1 MPGAPVPPTAQD
13 KTIRVGITLRM
24 MVESGM
30 AYGDIAKT
38 ELEAV
43 NAKGGINGAKVEVI
57 LLDDECKPDKGI
69 ANVNRF
75 ISQNK
80 VHLII
85 GSTCSSVSMPIVDVT
100 AKEQVPQIVPQ
111 STNSSITQKGS
122 EWVFRVSVS
131 ERFYA
136 GVYGK
141 YLGENV
147 GKKIA
152 YLYTT
157 DGAGIAFTKQLQ
169 DYMKKTYNV
178 EPVYEAQM
186 QETDL
191 DFRSHLLKIKSLNPE
206 ILAIAGQADAL
217 ARQAQQSFEVG
228 IPKSVW
234 RVAASSA
241 GNVTYPK
248 LAGDAAVGTTFTPGV
263 QLQRRAADREGVR
276 GDGEAEVQVRAAPIT
291 ISRRPGT
298 PRRSSRWRSPRRSS
312 TLTDASLADDRRA
325 IRDALADDQVRRSCR
340 RPDRVLRRADAAVP
354 RRQPDGDP
362 RAVHEGRRGLR
373 DQGPR
378 PRVLRQG
385 LRSGQVSR
393 ARRRGNARE
402 RRRRDAAT
410 APGRH
415 RRRDDDHAVRQRPRK
430 ASMTD
435 NADRRDRARHRRRHR
450 CALDAGAA

>member
-1 MPGAPVPPTAQD
+1 MKAMLMKAVYSAGAAALLGLWIATNPALAQD

-30 AYGDIAKT
+30 AYGDIAKS

-80 VHLII
+80 VHLVI
-85 GSTCSSVSMPIVDVT
+85 GSTCSSVSMPMVDVT
-100 AKEQVPQIVPQ
+100 TKEQVPQLIPQ

-131 ERFYA
+131 ERYYA

-147 GKKIA
+147 GKRIA

-169 DYMKKTYNV
+169 EYMKKTYNV
-178 EPVYEAQM
+178 DPVYEAQM

-191 DFRSHLLKIKSLNPE
+191 DFRSHLLKIKALNPE
-206 ILAIAGQADAL
+206 IIALAGQADAQS
-217 ARQAQQSFEVG
+217 RQAQQSFEVG

-248 LAGDAAVGTTFTPGV
+248 LAGDAAVGTTFTQAFNCSDDRPIAKQFV
-263 QLQRRAADREGVR
+263 AMVNQKYKFPCPDHDFSQAWDAAQI
-276 GDGEAEVQVRAAPIT
+276 AKMALAKANLK
-291 ISRRPGT
+291 
-298 PRRSSRWRSPRRSS
+298 
-312 TLTDASLADDRRA
+312 LTDASLADDRRA
-325 IRDALADDQVRRSCR
+325 IRDALATIKYEGGLASGPIEFCAAPTPQCR
-340 RPDRVLRRADAAVP
+340 DGNRTAILVQYTKGGEKFESKVLARVSFDK
-354 RRQPDGDP
+354 DF
-362 RAVHEGRRGLR
+362 GL
-373 DQGPR
+373 P
-378 PRVLRQG
+378 
-385 LRSGQVSR
+385 
-393 ARRRGNARE
+393 
-402 RRRRDAAT
+402 
-410 APGRH
+410 
-415 RRRDDDHAVRQRPRK
+415 K
-430 ASMTD
+430 
-435 NADRRDRARHRRRHR
+435 
-450 CALDAGAA
+450 

>member
-1 MPGAPVPPTAQD
+1 MQMRKLATAVAIAVAGAGFAATPAVAQD
-13 KTIRVGITLRM
+13 KTIRIGITLRM
-24 MVESGM
+24 MVESGL
-30 AYGDIAKT
+30 AYGDIAKR
-38 ELEAV
+38 EIESV
-43 NAKGGINGAKVEVI
+43 NEKGGINGAKVEVI

-85 GSTCSSVSMPIVDVT
+85 GSTCSSVTMPIVDVT

-131 ERFYA
+131 ERYYA

-157 DGAGIAFTKQLQ
+157 DGAGIAFVKQLQ
-169 DYMKKTYNV
+169 DYMRQYYKA
-178 EPVYEAQM
+178 EPLYETQM

-191 DFRSHLLKIKSLNPE
+191 DFRSHLLKIKALNPE
-206 ILAIAGQADAL
+206 IVAIAGQADAL

-228 IPKSVW
+228 IPKRIW

-248 LAGDAAVGTTFTPGV
+248 LAGEAAVGTTFTQAFNCSDDRPIAKQFV
-263 QLQRRAADREGVR
+263 AMVKERYKFACPDHDFSQSWDAAQI
-276 GDGEAEVQVRAAPIT
+276 AKQALAKAKL
-291 ISRRPGT
+291 
-298 PRRSSRWRSPRRSS
+298 
-312 TLTDASLADDRRA
+312 TLTDASLAADRKA
-325 IRDALADDQVRRSCR
+325 IRDALATTRYEGLAAGPIEYCAAPTPQCR
-340 RPDRVLRRADAAVP
+340 DGNRTAVLVQYTKGGENFETKVLARVAFDK
-354 RRQPDGDP
+354 DF
-362 RAVHEGRRGLR
+362 GL
-373 DQGPR
+373 P
-378 PRVLRQG
+378 
-385 LRSGQVSR
+385 
-393 ARRRGNARE
+393 
-402 RRRRDAAT
+402 
-410 APGRH
+410 
-415 RRRDDDHAVRQRPRK
+415 K
-430 ASMTD
+430 
-435 NADRRDRARHRRRHR
+435 
-450 CALDAGAA
+450 

>member
-1 MPGAPVPPTAQD
+1 MSVLAGPAAAQE

-38 ELEAV
+38 EIEAV

-80 VHLII
+80 VHVIV
-85 GSTCSSVSMPIVDVT
+85 GSTCSSVSMPIADVT

-111 STNSSITQKGS
+111 STNSSITQKGN

-169 DYMKKTYNV
+169 EYMKKTYNV

-191 DFRSHLLKIKSLNPE
+191 DFRSHLLRIKALNPE

-228 IPKSVW
+228 IPKGVW

-248 LAGDAAVGTTFTPGV
+248 LAGDAAVGTTFTQAFNCSDERPIAKQFVAMVNQKYKFACPDHDFSQAVG
-263 QLQRRAADREGVR
+263 RRADRQDGARQGQPQADGCLA
-276 GDGEAEVQVRAAPIT
+276 G
-291 ISRRPGT
+291 RRPARD
-298 PRRSSRWRSPRRSS
+298 PRR
-312 TLTDASLADDRRA
+312 AG
-325 IRDALADDQVRRSCR
+325 DDQVRRPCGG
-340 RPDRVLRRADAAVP
+340 PDRVLRRADAAVP
-354 RRQPDGDP
+354 GRQPDGGP
-362 RAVHEGRRGLR
+362 RAVHEGRRELP

-385 LRSGQVSR
+385 LRPGEVAGAR
-393 ARRRGNARE
+393 ARSGTARTAAAGFSPPSSARPKAVARRSG
-402 RRRRDAAT
+402 
-410 APGRH
+410 
-415 RRRDDDHAVRQRPRK
+415 
-430 ASMTD
+430 
-435 NADRRDRARHRRRHR
+435 
-450 CALDAGAA
+450 

>member
-1 MPGAPVPPTAQD
+1 MKTRFTKTLYGAGAGVLLAACFAANPAMAQE
-13 KTIRVGITLRM
+13 KTIRVGVTLRM
-24 MVESGM
+24 MVESGL
-30 AYGDIAKT
+30 AYGDILKS
-38 ELEAV
+38 EIEAV

-75 ISQNK
+75 ISQNR

-85 GSTCSSVSMPIVDVT
+85 GSTCSSVTMPLVDVT
-100 AKEQVPQIVPQ
+100 AKEQVPLLVPQ

-131 ERFYA
+131 ERYYA

-169 DYMKKTYNV
+169 EYMKKYYNV
-178 EPVYEAQM
+178 DPVYEAQM

-191 DFRSHLLKIKSLNPE
+191 DFRSHLLKIKALNPE
-206 ILAIAGQADAL
+206 IIGIAGQADAQ
-217 ARQAQQSFEVG
+217 ARQVQQSFEVG

-248 LAGDAAVGTTFTPGV
+248 LAGDAAVGTTFTQAFNCSDERPIAKQFV
-263 QLQRRAADREGVR
+263 AMVNQKYKFACPDHDFSQSWDAAQI
-276 GDGEAEVQVRAAPIT
+276 AKQALAKANLK
-291 ISRRPGT
+291 
-298 PRRSSRWRSPRRSS
+298 
-312 TLTDASLADDRRA
+312 LTDASLADDRRA
-325 IRDALADDQVRRSCR
+325 IRDALATVKYEGLASGPIEFCAAPTPQCR
-340 RPDRVLRRADAAVP
+340 DGNRTAILVQYTKGGEKFESKVLARVSFDK
-354 RRQPDGDP
+354 DF
-362 RAVHEGRRGLR
+362 GL
-373 DQGPR
+373 
-378 PRVLRQG
+378 
-385 LRSGQVSR
+385 
-393 ARRRGNARE
+393 A
-402 RRRRDAAT
+402 
-410 APGRH
+410 
-415 RRRDDDHAVRQRPRK
+415 K
-430 ASMTD
+430 
-435 NADRRDRARHRRRHR
+435 
-450 CALDAGAA
+450 

>member
-1 MPGAPVPPTAQD
+1 MPQ
-13 KTIRVGITLRM
+13 
-24 MVESGM
+24 
-30 AYGDIAKT
+30 
-38 ELEAV
+38 
-43 NAKGGINGAKVEVI
+43 
-57 LLDDECKPDKGI
+57 
-69 ANVNRF
+69 
-75 ISQNK
+75 
-80 VHLII
+80 LIP
-85 GSTCSSVSMPIVDVT
+85 M
-100 AKEQVPQIVPQ
+100 

-169 DYMKKTYNV
+169 EYMKKYYNV
-178 EPVYEAQM
+178 DPVFETQM

-191 DFRSHLLKIKSLNPE
+191 DFRSHLLKIKATNPQ

-248 LAGDAAVGTTFTPGV
+248 LAGDAAVGTTFTQAFNCADERPIAKQFVAMVKQKYGFKCPDHDFS
-263 QLQRRAADREGVR
+263 QAWDAAQIAKMALGK
-276 GDGEAEVQVRAAPIT
+276 AKL
-291 ISRRPGT
+291 
-298 PRRSSRWRSPRRSS
+298 

-325 IRDALADDQVRRSCR
+325 IRDALATIKYEGLAAGPIEFCAAPTPQCR
-340 RPDRVLRRADAAVP
+340 DGNRTAILVQYTKGGENFETKVLGRVGFDK
-354 RRQPDGDP
+354 DF
-362 RAVHEGRRGLR
+362 GL
-373 DQGPR
+373 P
-378 PRVLRQG
+378 
-385 LRSGQVSR
+385 
-393 ARRRGNARE
+393 
-402 RRRRDAAT
+402 
-410 APGRH
+410 
-415 RRRDDDHAVRQRPRK
+415 K
-430 ASMTD
+430 
-435 NADRRDRARHRRRHR
+435 
-450 CALDAGAA
+450 

>member
-1 MPGAPVPPTAQD
+1 MNSKLSKAAFVAGCAALLGMSVLAGPAAAQE

-38 ELEAV
+38 EIEAV

-80 VHLII
+80 VHLIV
-85 GSTCSSVSMPIVDVT
+85 GSTCSSVSMPIADVT

-111 STNSSITQKGS
+111 STNSSITQKGN

-169 DYMKKTYNV
+169 EYMKKTYNV
-178 EPVYEAQM
+178 EPIYEAQM

-191 DFRSHLLKIKSLNPE
+191 DFRSHLLRIKALNPE

-228 IPKSVW
+228 IPKGVW

-248 LAGDAAVGTTFTPGV
+248 LAGDAAVGTTFTQAFNCSDERPIAKQFV
-263 QLQRRAADREGVR
+263 AMVNQKYKFACPDHDFSQAWDAAQIVKM
-276 GDGEAEVQVRAAPIT
+276 ALAKANLK
-291 ISRRPGT
+291 
-298 PRRSSRWRSPRRSS
+298 
-312 TLTDASLADDRRA
+312 LTDASLAEDRRA
-325 IRDALADDQVRRSCR
+325 IRDALATIKYEGLAAGPIEFCAAPTPQCR
-340 RPDRVLRRADAAVP
+340 DGNRTAVLVQYTKGGENFQTKVLARVSFDK
-354 RRQPDGDP
+354 DF
-362 RAVHEGRRGLR
+362 GL
-373 DQGPR
+373 
-378 PRVLRQG
+378 
-385 LRSGQVSR
+385 
-393 ARRRGNARE
+393 A
-402 RRRRDAAT
+402 
-410 APGRH
+410 
-415 RRRDDDHAVRQRPRK
+415 K
-430 ASMTD
+430 
-435 NADRRDRARHRRRHR
+435 
-450 CALDAGAA
+450 

>member
-1 MPGAPVPPTAQD
+1 MRTMLTRAVYGAGTVALLGLCLAADPAIAQD
-13 KTIRVGITLRM
+13 KTIRVGISLRM

-30 AYGDIAKT
+30 AYGDIAKS
-38 ELEAV
+38 EIEAV

-57 LLDDECKPDKGI
+57 LLDDECKPEKGV

-80 VHLII
+80 VHLVI
-85 GSTCSSVSMPIVDVT
+85 GSTCSSVSMPMVDVT
-100 AKEQVPQIVPQ
+100 TKEQVPQLIPQ

-157 DGAGIAFTKQLQ
+157 DGAGIAYVKQLQ
-169 DYMKKTYNV
+169 EYMKKNYNV
-178 EPVYEAQM
+178 DPLYETQM

-191 DFRSHLLKIKSLNPE
+191 DFRSHLLKIKALNPE

-217 ARQAQQSFEVG
+217 ARQAQQSFEIG

-248 LAGDAAVGTTFTPGV
+248 LAGDAAVGTTFTQAFNCADERPIAKQFVAMV
-263 QLQRRAADREGVR
+263 QQKYKFTCPDHDFSQAWDAAQI
-276 GDGEAEVQVRAAPIT
+276 AKMALAKANLK
-291 ISRRPGT
+291 
-298 PRRSSRWRSPRRSS
+298 
-312 TLTDASLADDRRA
+312 LTDASLADDRRA
-325 IRDALADDQVRRSCR
+325 IRDALATIKYEGLAAGPIEFCAAPTPQCR
-340 RPDRVLRRADAAVP
+340 DGNRTAILVQYTKGGEKFETKVLGRVSFDK
-354 RRQPDGDP
+354 DF
-362 RAVHEGRRGLR
+362 GL
-373 DQGPR
+373 P
-378 PRVLRQG
+378 
-385 LRSGQVSR
+385 
-393 ARRRGNARE
+393 
-402 RRRRDAAT
+402 
-410 APGRH
+410 
-415 RRRDDDHAVRQRPRK
+415 K
-430 ASMTD
+430 
-435 NADRRDRARHRRRHR
+435 
-450 CALDAGAA
+450 

>member
-1 MPGAPVPPTAQD
+1 MAQREEELQMKSILGRTVYGACALTLFGACLAAGPALAQD
-13 KTIRVGITLRM
+13 KTIRIGITLRM

-38 ELEAV
+38 ALEAV

-57 LLDDECKPDKGI
+57 LLDDECKPDKGV

-85 GSTCSSVSMPIVDVT
+85 GSTCSSVSMPIADVT
-100 AKEQVPQIVPQ
+100 AKAEVPQLIPQ
-111 STNSSITQKGS
+111 STNSGITQKGS
-122 EWVFRVSVS
+122 AWVFRVSVS
-131 ERFYA
+131 ERFYS

-141 YLGENV
+141 YLGEHV

-169 DYMKKTYNV
+169 AYMKKYYNV
-178 EPVYEAQM
+178 DPVYETQM

-191 DFRSHLLKIKSLNPE
+191 DFRSNLLKIKSMNPE

-248 LAGDAAVGTTFTPGV
+248 LAGDAAVGTTFTQAFNCADERPIAQKFVAMVKEKYGFKCPDHDFS
-263 QLQRRAADREGVR
+263 QAWDAAQIAIIALGN
-276 GDGEAEVQVRAAPIT
+276 AKL
-291 ISRRPGT
+291 
-298 PRRSSRWRSPRRSS
+298 

-325 IRDALADDQVRRSCR
+325 IRDALAHIKYEGLAAGPIEFCAAPTPQCR
-340 RPDRVLRRADAAVP
+340 DGNRTAILVQYTKGGEDFQTKVLARVGFDADF
-354 RRQPDGDP
+354 
-362 RAVHEGRRGLR
+362 GL
-373 DQGPR
+373 
-378 PRVLRQG
+378 
-385 LRSGQVSR
+385 
-393 ARRRGNARE
+393 A
-402 RRRRDAAT
+402 
-410 APGRH
+410 
-415 RRRDDDHAVRQRPRK
+415 K
-430 ASMTD
+430 
-435 NADRRDRARHRRRHR
+435 
-450 CALDAGAA
+450 

>member
-1 MPGAPVPPTAQD
+1 MRTMLIKALYGASAMALLELGIASNPAIAQD
-13 KTIRVGITLRM
+13 KTIRVGISLRM
-24 MVESGM
+24 LVESGL
-30 AYGDIAKT
+30 AYGDIAKS
-38 ELEAV
+38 EIEAV

-75 ISQNK
+75 IHQNK
-80 VHLII
+80 VHLVI
-85 GSTCSSVSMPIVDVT
+85 GSTCSSVSMPMVDVT
-100 AKEQVPQIVPQ
+100 TKEQVPQLIPQ

-169 DYMKKTYNV
+169 EYMKKYYNV
-178 EPVYEAQM
+178 DPVYETQM

-191 DFRSHLLKIKSLNPE
+191 DFRSHLLKIKALNPE
-206 ILAIAGQADAL
+206 IIGIAGQADAQ
-217 ARQAQQSFEVG
+217 ARQVQQSFEVG

-248 LAGDAAVGTTFTPGV
+248 LAGDAAVGTTFTQAFNCSDERPIAKEFV
-263 QLQRRAADREGVR
+263 AMVNQKYKFACPDHDFSQSWDAAQI
-276 GDGEAEVQVRAAPIT
+276 AKQALAKANLK
-291 ISRRPGT
+291 
-298 PRRSSRWRSPRRSS
+298 
-312 TLTDASLADDRRA
+312 LTDASLAEDRRA
-325 IRDALADDQVRRSCR
+325 IRDALATIKYEGLAAGPIEFCAAPTPQCR
-340 RPDRVLRRADAAVP
+340 DGNRTAILVQYTKGGEKFETKVLARVSFDK
-354 RRQPDGDP
+354 DF
-362 RAVHEGRRGLR
+362 GL
-373 DQGPR
+373 P
-378 PRVLRQG
+378 
-385 LRSGQVSR
+385 
-393 ARRRGNARE
+393 
-402 RRRRDAAT
+402 
-410 APGRH
+410 
-415 RRRDDDHAVRQRPRK
+415 K
-430 ASMTD
+430 
-435 NADRRDRARHRRRHR
+435 
-450 CALDAGAA
+450 

>member
-1 MPGAPVPPTAQD
+1 MNRYSSKTLRAATALAIAGACLTAPALAQD
-13 KTIRVGITLRM
+13 KTIRIGISLRM

-30 AYGDIAKT
+30 AYGDIAKS

-43 NAKGGINGAKVEVI
+43 NAKGGINGAKIEVI

-85 GSTCSSVSMPIVDVT
+85 GSTCSSVTMPMVDVT
-100 AKEQVPQIVPQ
+100 ARDQVPQIVPQ

-122 EWVFRVSVS
+122 EWIFRVSVS

-141 YLGENV
+141 YLGEQV

-157 DGAGIAFTKQLQ
+157 DGAGIAFVKQLQ
-169 DYMKKTYNV
+169 DYMKKNYNAD
-178 EPVYEAQM
+178 PVYEAQM

-228 IPKSVW
+228 IPKNVL

-248 LAGDAAVGTTFTPGV
+248 LAGDAAVGTTFTQAFNCSDERPIAKEFV
-263 QLQRRAADREGVR
+263 AMVKQKYKFACPDHDFSQSWDAAQI
-276 GDGEAEVQVRAAPIT
+276 AKQALSKAKL
-291 ISRRPGT
+291 
-298 PRRSSRWRSPRRSS
+298 
-312 TLTDASLADDRRA
+312 TLTDASLAEDRRA
-325 IRDALADDQVRRSCR
+325 IRDALAATRY
-340 RPDRVLRRADAAVP
+340 
-354 RRQPDGDP
+354 
-362 RAVHEGRRGLR
+362 EGLAS
-373 DQGPR
+373 GPIEFC
-378 PRVLRQG
+378 
-385 LRSGQVSR
+385 
-393 ARRRGNARE
+393 A
-402 RRRRDAAT
+402 AAT
-410 APGRH
+410 PQC
-415 RRRDDDHAVRQRPRK
+415 RDGNRTAILVQYTKGGENFGTKILSRVSFDKDFGLPK
-430 ASMTD
+430 
-435 NADRRDRARHRRRHR
+435 
-450 CALDAGAA
+450 

>member
-1 MPGAPVPPTAQD
+1 MAQREEEQQMKTMLGRTVYGACAVTMLGLCLGAGPALAQD
-13 KTIRVGITLRM
+13 KTIRIGITLRM

-38 ELEAV
+38 VLESV
-43 NAKGGINGAKVEVI
+43 NAKGGINGAKVDVI
-57 LLDDECKPDKGI
+57 LLDDECKPDKGV

-85 GSTCSSVSMPIVDVT
+85 GSTCSSVSMPIADVT
-100 AKEQVPQIVPQ
+100 AKAEVPQLIPQ
-111 STNSSITQKGS
+111 STNSGITQKGS
-122 EWVFRVSVS
+122 AWVFRVSVS
-131 ERFYA
+131 ERFYS

-141 YLGENV
+141 YLGEHV

-169 DYMKKTYNV
+169 AYMKKYYNV
-178 EPVYEAQM
+178 DPVYETQM

-191 DFRSHLLKIKSLNPE
+191 DFRSNLLKIKSMNPE

-248 LAGDAAVGTTFTPGV
+248 LAGDAAVGTTFTQAFNCADERPIAQKFVAMVKEKYGFKCPDHDFS
-263 QLQRRAADREGVR
+263 QAWDAAQIAIIALGN
-276 GDGEAEVQVRAAPIT
+276 AKL
-291 ISRRPGT
+291 
-298 PRRSSRWRSPRRSS
+298 

-325 IRDALADDQVRRSCR
+325 IRDALAHIKYEGLAAGPIEFCAAPTPQCR
-340 RPDRVLRRADAAVP
+340 DGNRTAILVQYTKGGEDFQTKVLAHVGFDADF
-354 RRQPDGDP
+354 
-362 RAVHEGRRGLR
+362 GL
-373 DQGPR
+373 
-378 PRVLRQG
+378 
-385 LRSGQVSR
+385 
-393 ARRRGNARE
+393 A
-402 RRRRDAAT
+402 
-410 APGRH
+410 
-415 RRRDDDHAVRQRPRK
+415 K
-430 ASMTD
+430 
-435 NADRRDRARHRRRHR
+435 
-450 CALDAGAA
+450 

>member
-1 MPGAPVPPTAQD
+1 MKTMLGKAAGHAAAAALVGLCLVATPAIAQD

-30 AYGDIAKT
+30 AYGDILKS
-38 ELEAV
+38 ELDAV
-43 NAKGGINGAKVEVI
+43 NAKGGINGAKLEVI

-85 GSTCSSVSMPIVDVT
+85 GSTCSSVSMPIADVT
-100 AKEQVPQIVPQ
+100 AKEQVPQLIPQ
-111 STNSSITQKGS
+111 STNSGITQKGS

-141 YLGENV
+141 YLGEHV

-169 DYMKKTYNV
+169 EYMKKYYNV
-178 EPVYEAQM
+178 DPVYEVQM

-191 DFRSHLLKIKSLNPE
+191 DFRSHLLKIKALNPE

-228 IPKSVW
+228 IPKKVW

-248 LAGDAAVGTTFTPGV
+248 LAGDAAVGTTFTQAFNCSDERPIAKQFVAMVKKKYGFACPDHDFS
-263 QLQRRAADREGVR
+263 QAWDAAQI
-276 GDGEAEVQVRAAPIT
+276 AKQALAKAKL
-291 ISRRPGT
+291 
-298 PRRSSRWRSPRRSS
+298 

-325 IRDALADDQVRRSCR
+325 IRDALATTRYEGLAAGPIEFCAAPTPQCR
-340 RPDRVLRRADAAVP
+340 DGNRTAILVQYTKGGENFQTKILARVSFDK
-354 RRQPDGDP
+354 DF
-362 RAVHEGRRGLR
+362 GL
-373 DQGPR
+373 
-378 PRVLRQG
+378 
-385 LRSGQVSR
+385 S
-393 ARRRGNARE
+393 
-402 RRRRDAAT
+402 
-410 APGRH
+410 
-415 RRRDDDHAVRQRPRK
+415 K
-430 ASMTD
+430 
-435 NADRRDRARHRRRHR
+435 
-450 CALDAGAA
+450 

>member
-1 MPGAPVPPTAQD
+1 MINSSKTLRAAAALAIAGACVAAPAIAQD
-13 KTIRVGITLRM
+13 KTIRIGISLRM

-30 AYGDIAKT
+30 AYGDIAKS
-38 ELEAV
+38 ELETV

-69 ANVNRF
+69 ANVQRF

-85 GSTCSSVSMPIVDVT
+85 GSTCSSVTMPMVDVT
-100 AKEQVPQIVPQ
+100 ARDQVPQIVPQ

-122 EWVFRVSVS
+122 EWIFRVSVS

-141 YLGENV
+141 YLGEQV

-157 DGAGIAFTKQLQ
+157 DGAGIAFVKQLQ
-169 DYMKKTYNV
+169 DYMKKNYNAD
-178 EPVYEAQM
+178 PVYEAQM

-228 IPKSVW
+228 IPKNVL

-248 LAGDAAVGTTFTPGV
+248 LAGDAAVGTTFTQAFNCSDERPIAKQFV
-263 QLQRRAADREGVR
+263 AMVNQKYHFACPDHDFSQAWDAAQI
-276 GDGEAEVQVRAAPIT
+276 AKQALSKANLK
-291 ISRRPGT
+291 
-298 PRRSSRWRSPRRSS
+298 
-312 TLTDASLADDRRA
+312 LTDASLAEDRRA
-325 IRDALADDQVRRSCR
+325 IRDALASTRYEGLASGPIEFCAAPTPQCR
-340 RPDRVLRRADAAVP
+340 DGNRTAILVQYTKGGENFGTKILSRVSFDK
-354 RRQPDGDP
+354 DF
-362 RAVHEGRRGLR
+362 GL
-373 DQGPR
+373 P
-378 PRVLRQG
+378 
-385 LRSGQVSR
+385 
-393 ARRRGNARE
+393 
-402 RRRRDAAT
+402 
-410 APGRH
+410 
-415 RRRDDDHAVRQRPRK
+415 K
-430 ASMTD
+430 
-435 NADRRDRARHRRRHR
+435 
-450 CALDAGAA
+450 

>member
-1 MPGAPVPPTAQD
+1 MKSRFTKQVLVAGSIALAGLGFAAQPAVAQD

-30 AYGDIAKT
+30 AYGDIAKS
-38 ELEAV
+38 EIEAV

-75 ISQNK
+75 INQNK
-80 VHLII
+80 VHLIV
-85 GSTCSSVSMPIVDVT
+85 GSTCSSVTMPIVDVT
-100 AKEQVPQIVPQ
+100 AKEQVPQLVPQ

-157 DGAGIAFTKQLQ
+157 DGAGIAFVKQLQ
-169 DYMKKTYNV
+169 EYMKKNYNV
-178 EPVYEAQM
+178 DPVYEAQM

-191 DFRSHLLKIKSLNPE
+191 DFRSHLLRIKALNPE
-206 ILAIAGQADAL
+206 ILALAGQADAL

-248 LAGDAAVGTTFTPGV
+248 LAGDAAVGTTFTQAFNCADERPIARQFV
-263 QLQRRAADREGVR
+263 AMVKEKYKFSCPDHDFSQAWDAAQIALVALGK
-276 GDGEAEVQVRAAPIT
+276 ANLK
-291 ISRRPGT
+291 
-298 PRRSSRWRSPRRSS
+298 
-312 TLTDASLADDRRA
+312 LTDAALADDRRA
-325 IRDALADDQVRRSCR
+325 IRDAIATIRYEGLAGGPIEFCAAPTPRCR
-340 RPDRVLRRADAAVP
+340 DGNRTAMLVQYTKGGENFETKVVGRVSFDK
-354 RRQPDGDP
+354 DF
-362 RAVHEGRRGLR
+362 GL
-373 DQGPR
+373 P
-378 PRVLRQG
+378 
-385 LRSGQVSR
+385 
-393 ARRRGNARE
+393 
-402 RRRRDAAT
+402 
-410 APGRH
+410 
-415 RRRDDDHAVRQRPRK
+415 K
-430 ASMTD
+430 
-435 NADRRDRARHRRRHR
+435 
-450 CALDAGAA
+450 

>member
-1 MPGAPVPPTAQD
+1 MRTMLGKAIYGAGTVALLSLCLAAGTAMAQD
-13 KTIRVGITLRM
+13 KTIRVGISLRM

-30 AYGDIAKT
+30 AYGDIAKS
-38 ELEAV
+38 EIEAV

-57 LLDDECKPDKGI
+57 LLDDECKPDKGV

-85 GSTCSSVSMPIVDVT
+85 GSTCSSVSMPMVDVT
-100 AKEQVPQIVPQ
+100 TKEQVPQLIPQ

-169 DYMKKTYNV
+169 EYMKKYYNV
-178 EPVYEAQM
+178 DPLYETQM

-191 DFRSHLLKIKSLNPE
+191 DFRSHLLKIKALNPE

-248 LAGDAAVGTTFTPGV
+248 LAGDAAVGTTFTQAFNCADDRPIAKQFVAMV
-263 QLQRRAADREGVR
+263 QQKYKFECPDHDFSQAWDAAQI
-276 GDGEAEVQVRAAPIT
+276 AKMALAKANLK
-291 ISRRPGT
+291 
-298 PRRSSRWRSPRRSS
+298 
-312 TLTDASLADDRRA
+312 LTDASLADDRRA
-325 IRDALADDQVRRSCR
+325 IRDALATIKYEGLAAGPIEFCAAPTPQCR
-340 RPDRVLRRADAAVP
+340 DGNRTAILVQYTKGGENFQTKVLARVGFDK
-354 RRQPDGDP
+354 DF
-362 RAVHEGRRGLR
+362 GL
-373 DQGPR
+373 
-378 PRVLRQG
+378 
-385 LRSGQVSR
+385 
-393 ARRRGNARE
+393 A
-402 RRRRDAAT
+402 
-410 APGRH
+410 
-415 RRRDDDHAVRQRPRK
+415 K
-430 ASMTD
+430 
-435 NADRRDRARHRRRHR
+435 
-450 CALDAGAA
+450 

>member
-1 MPGAPVPPTAQD
+1 MRTTLGKAICGAGTVALLGLCLAANTAVAQD
-13 KTIRVGITLRM
+13 NTIRVGITLRM
-24 MVESGM
+24 LVESGI
-30 AYGDIAKT
+30 AYGDIAKS
-38 ELEAV
+38 EIEAV

-57 LLDDECKPDKGI
+57 LLDDECKPDKGV

-85 GSTCSSVSMPIVDVT
+85 GSTCSSVSMPISDVT
-100 AKEQVPQIVPQ
+100 AKEQVPQLIPQ

-169 DYMKKTYNV
+169 EYMKKYYSAD
-178 EPVYEAQM
+178 PVYEAQM

-191 DFRSHLLKIKSLNPE
+191 DFRSHLLKIKAVNPE
-206 ILAIAGQADAL
+206 IIGIAGQADAQ
-217 ARQAQQSFEVG
+217 ARQVQQSFEVG

-248 LAGDAAVGTTFTPGV
+248 LAGDAAVGTTFTQAFNCADERPIAKQFV
-263 QLQRRAADREGVR
+263 AMVKQKYKFACPDHDFSQAWDAAQIAKMALGM
-276 GDGEAEVQVRAAPIT
+276 AKLK
-291 ISRRPGT
+291 
-298 PRRSSRWRSPRRSS
+298 
-312 TLTDASLADDRRA
+312 LTDASLADDRRA
-325 IRDALADDQVRRSCR
+325 IRDALATIKYEGLAAGPIEFCAAPTPQCR
-340 RPDRVLRRADAAVP
+340 DGNRTAILVQYTKGGENFETKVLGRVSFDK
-354 RRQPDGDP
+354 DF
-362 RAVHEGRRGLR
+362 GL
-373 DQGPR
+373 
-378 PRVLRQG
+378 
-385 LRSGQVSR
+385 
-393 ARRRGNARE
+393 
-402 RRRRDAAT
+402 T
-410 APGRH
+410 
-415 RRRDDDHAVRQRPRK
+415 K
-430 ASMTD
+430 
-435 NADRRDRARHRRRHR
+435 
-450 CALDAGAA
+450 

>member
-1 MPGAPVPPTAQD
+1 MKTMLGKAAGHAAAAALVGLCLVATPAIAQD

-30 AYGDIAKT
+30 AYGDILKS
-38 ELEAV
+38 ELDAV
-43 NAKGGINGAKVEVI
+43 NAKGGINGAKLEVI

-85 GSTCSSVSMPIVDVT
+85 GSTCSSVSMPIADVT
-100 AKEQVPQIVPQ
+100 AKEQVPQLIPQ
-111 STNSSITQKGS
+111 STNSGITQKGS

-141 YLGENV
+141 YLGEHV

-169 DYMKKTYNV
+169 EYMKKYFNAD
-178 EPVYEAQM
+178 PVYEAQM

-191 DFRSHLLKIKSLNPE
+191 DFRSHLLRIKAANPE

-228 IPKSVW
+228 IPKSVM

-248 LAGDAAVGTTFTPGV
+248 LAGDAAIGTTFTQAFNCGDDRPIAKEFVAMVKKKYGFACPDHDFS
-263 QLQRRAADREGVR
+263 QAWDAAQI
-276 GDGEAEVQVRAAPIT
+276 AKQALAKAKL
-291 ISRRPGT
+291 
-298 PRRSSRWRSPRRSS
+298 
-312 TLTDASLADDRRA
+312 TLTDASLAADRTA
-325 IRDALADDQVRRSCR
+325 IRDALATTRYEGLAAGPIEFCAAPTPQCRDGNRSAVLVQYTKGGENFQTKVLA
-340 RPDRVLRRADAAVP
+340 RVSFDK
-354 RRQPDGDP
+354 DF
-362 RAVHEGRRGLR
+362 GL
-373 DQGPR
+373 P
-378 PRVLRQG
+378 
-385 LRSGQVSR
+385 
-393 ARRRGNARE
+393 
-402 RRRRDAAT
+402 
-410 APGRH
+410 
-415 RRRDDDHAVRQRPRK
+415 K
-430 ASMTD
+430 
-435 NADRRDRARHRRRHR
+435 
-450 CALDAGAA
+450 

>member
-1 MPGAPVPPTAQD
+1 MNTRFTKMLCGASAGLLLAACFAASPAVAQD
-13 KTIRVGITLRM
+13 KTIRVGVTLRM
-24 MVESGM
+24 MVESGL
-30 AYGDIAKT
+30 AYGDILKS

-43 NAKGGINGAKVEVI
+43 NAKGGINGAKIEVI

-80 VHLII
+80 VHLIV
-85 GSTCSSVSMPIVDVT
+85 GSTCSSVSMPIVDVAT
-100 AKEQVPQIVPQ
+100 RDQVPLLVPQ

-169 DYMKKTYNV
+169 EYMKKYYNV
-178 EPVYEAQM
+178 DPLYEAQM

-191 DFRSHLLKIKSLNPE
+191 DFRSHLLKIKALNPE
-206 ILAIAGQADAL
+206 IIGIAGQADAQ
-217 ARQAQQSFEVG
+217 ARQVQQSFEVG
-228 IPKSVW
+228 IPKSVL

-248 LAGDAAVGTTFTPGV
+248 LAGDAAVGTTFTQAFNCSDERPIAKQFV
-263 QLQRRAADREGVR
+263 AMVKQKYKFACPDHDFSQSWDAAQIVKQALGK
-276 GDGEAEVQVRAAPIT
+276 ANLK
-291 ISRRPGT
+291 
-298 PRRSSRWRSPRRSS
+298 
-312 TLTDASLADDRRA
+312 LTDASLADDRRA
-325 IRDALADDQVRRSCR
+325 IRDALATTRYEGLASGPIEFCAAPTPQCR
-340 RPDRVLRRADAAVP
+340 DGNRTAILVQYTKGGENFETKILSRVSFDK
-354 RRQPDGDP
+354 DF
-362 RAVHEGRRGLR
+362 GL
-373 DQGPR
+373 
-378 PRVLRQG
+378 
-385 LRSGQVSR
+385 
-393 ARRRGNARE
+393 A
-402 RRRRDAAT
+402 
-410 APGRH
+410 
-415 RRRDDDHAVRQRPRK
+415 K
-430 ASMTD
+430 
-435 NADRRDRARHRRRHR
+435 
-450 CALDAGAA
+450 

>member
-1 MPGAPVPPTAQD
+1 MNSKHFKAAFVAGCAALLGMSVLAGPAVAQE

-38 ELEAV
+38 EIEAV

-80 VHLII
+80 VHVIV
-85 GSTCSSVSMPIVDVT
+85 GSTCSSVSMPIADVT

-111 STNSSITQKGS
+111 STNSSITQKGN

-169 DYMKKTYNV
+169 EYMKKTYNV
-178 EPVYEAQM
+178 EPIYEAQM

-191 DFRSHLLKIKSLNPE
+191 DFRSHLLRIKALSPE
-206 ILAIAGQADAL
+206 ILALAGQADAL

-228 IPKSVW
+228 IPKGVW

-248 LAGDAAVGTTFTPGV
+248 LAGDAAVGTTFTQAFNCSDERPIAKQFV
-263 QLQRRAADREGVR
+263 AMVNQKYKFACPDHDFSQAWDAAQIVKM
-276 GDGEAEVQVRAAPIT
+276 ALAKANLK
-291 ISRRPGT
+291 
-298 PRRSSRWRSPRRSS
+298 
-312 TLTDASLADDRRA
+312 LTDASLADDRRA
-325 IRDALADDQVRRSCR
+325 IRDALATIKYEGLAAGPIEFCAAPTPQCR
-340 RPDRVLRRADAAVP
+340 DGNRTAVLVQYTKGGENFQTKVLARVSFDK
-354 RRQPDGDP
+354 DF
-362 RAVHEGRRGLR
+362 GL
-373 DQGPR
+373 
-378 PRVLRQG
+378 
-385 LRSGQVSR
+385 
-393 ARRRGNARE
+393 A
-402 RRRRDAAT
+402 
-410 APGRH
+410 
-415 RRRDDDHAVRQRPRK
+415 K
-430 ASMTD
+430 
-435 NADRRDRARHRRRHR
+435 
-450 CALDAGAA
+450 

>member
-1 MPGAPVPPTAQD
+1 MNSKLFKAAFVAGCAALLGMSVLAGPAAAQE

-38 ELEAV
+38 EIEAV

-57 LLDDECKPDKGI
+57 LLDDECKPDNGI

-80 VHLII
+80 VHLIV
-85 GSTCSSVSMPIVDVT
+85 GSTCSSVSMPIADVT

-111 STNSSITQKGS
+111 STNSSITQKGN

-169 DYMKKTYNV
+169 EYMKKTYNV

-191 DFRSHLLKIKSLNPE
+191 DFRSHLLRIKALNPE

-228 IPKSVW
+228 IPKNVW

-248 LAGDAAVGTTFTPGV
+248 LAGDAAVGTTFTQAFNCSDERPIAKQFV
-263 QLQRRAADREGVR
+263 AMVNQKYKFACPDHDFSQAWDAAQIVKM
-276 GDGEAEVQVRAAPIT
+276 ALAKANLK
-291 ISRRPGT
+291 
-298 PRRSSRWRSPRRSS
+298 
-312 TLTDASLADDRRA
+312 LTDASLAEDRRA
-325 IRDALADDQVRRSCR
+325 IRDALATIKYEGLAAGPIEFCAAPTPQCR
-340 RPDRVLRRADAAVP
+340 DGNRTAVLVQYTKGGENFQTKVLARVSFDK
-354 RRQPDGDP
+354 DF
-362 RAVHEGRRGLR
+362 GL
-373 DQGPR
+373 
-378 PRVLRQG
+378 
-385 LRSGQVSR
+385 
-393 ARRRGNARE
+393 A
-402 RRRRDAAT
+402 
-410 APGRH
+410 
-415 RRRDDDHAVRQRPRK
+415 K
-430 ASMTD
+430 
-435 NADRRDRARHRRRHR
+435 
-450 CALDAGAA
+450 